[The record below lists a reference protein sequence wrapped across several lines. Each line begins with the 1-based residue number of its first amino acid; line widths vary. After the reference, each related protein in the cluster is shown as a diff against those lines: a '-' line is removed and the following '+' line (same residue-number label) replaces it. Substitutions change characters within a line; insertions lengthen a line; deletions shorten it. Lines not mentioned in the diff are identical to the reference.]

1 MFKNAEPSQS
11 IGLQFWSVY
20 SKWQLSVIA
29 CLKPLNITHTQF
41 VVLTAI
47 LWLEEQHQIVTQA
60 SVVAITGIDKMTL
73 SKSLKNL
80 VFQGFVVKSKNESDS
95 RSFILRLS
103 YDGELLTKKALFL
116 IEKLDEEFFGIIG
129 QKKENDFR
137 ELLLEYRKCL

>member
-1 MFKNAEPSQS
+1 
-11 IGLQFWSVY
+11 
-20 SKWQLSVIA
+20 VIS

-47 LWLEEQHQIVTQA
+47 LWLEDQHQIVTQA

-95 RSFILRLS
+95 RSLILRLS
-103 YDGELLTKKALFL
+103 DDGELLTKKALFL

-137 ELLLEYRKCL
+137 ELLLEYKKCL

>member
-20 SKWQLSVIA
+20 SKWQLRVIS

-47 LWLEEQHQIVTQA
+47 LWLEHQHQIVTQA

-80 VFQGFVVKSKNESDS
+80 VFQGVVVKGKNESDS
-95 RSFILRLS
+95 RSLILRLS
-103 YDGELLTKKALFL
+103 NDGELLTKKALFL

-137 ELLLEYRKCL
+137 ELLLEYKKCL